1 MSSSPDDSSEAHK
14 ASEDPHENWEEDVL
28 KQGELPG
35 QNLRLKKAGDLE
47 QRRQELKR
55 VKPLRASMSNVFT
68 KIQDKKTDTLCHV
81 VGI

>member
-1 MSSSPDDSSEAHK
+1 MSSSPDDSSEARGDPHK

-47 QRRQELKR
+47 QRR
-55 VKPLRASMSNVFT
+55 
-68 KIQDKKTDTLCHV
+68 
-81 VGI
+81 